1 MIIFYRKTP
10 VLESLFNKV
19 AGFSGKAK
27 CSHFGTSVSWK
38 LSQPIWR
45 KRMIFRKSDD
55 CAYFNPN
62 ISGQALIFLFLER
75 FFSLSLLTNIWSMFL
90 FYTPCGNH
98 QKTYWFQYNTSIAS
112 THFWPKY
119 SHFILSESTQKTKGF

>member
-45 KRMIFRKSDD
+45 MGMIFRKSDD
-55 CAYFNPN
+55 SACFHPN
-62 ISGQALIFLFLER
+62 ISVQALIFLFLEK
-75 FFSLSLLTNIWSMFL
+75 FFSLRLLTHISSMFV
-90 FYTPCGNH
+90 FYTPCWNH
-98 QKTYWFQYNTSIAS
+98 QKTFGFLYNTFIAS

-119 SHFILSESTQKTKGF
+119 SHFILSEITQKTKVF